1 MTRKNIETLKYL
13 KPIMKKQVKTEGLN
27 YRVAMAEVF
36 LVCNTRISWTKIKL
50 LNKCK
55 IWFLQQYTDI
65 NDGC

>member
-1 MTRKNIETLKYL
+1 
-13 KPIMKKQVKTEGLN
+13 MKKQVKTEGLN